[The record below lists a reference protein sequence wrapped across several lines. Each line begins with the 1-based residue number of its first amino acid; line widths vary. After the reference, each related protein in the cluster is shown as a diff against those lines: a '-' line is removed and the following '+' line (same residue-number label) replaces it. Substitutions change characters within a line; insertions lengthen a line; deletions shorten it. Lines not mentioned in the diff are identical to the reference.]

1 LKRTLLFLFLAVL
14 SAVLMPIGAMAQ
26 VNPDSAEAPQQGRT
40 YKYEAYAGLA
50 YTSLNQVNL
59 SRYGL
64 LGGKAS
70 LTRDFGK
77 YFGLMGTGD
86 YYRAAISNRT
96 PGNPGDPSVYTFM
109 IGPELH
115 ANLYE
120 KLTGEVFAEL
130 GGEHTGGEG
139 ITPTISFAGGFGGG
153 IKYWLTDRFA
163 VRIDGDR
170 VAGSFSLDNNTPQ
183 LANST
188 HRTWNA
194 RATIGV
200 VYRF

>member
-1 LKRTLLFLFLAVL
+1 
-14 SAVLMPIGAMAQ
+14 MGQ
-26 VNPDSAEAPQQGRT
+26 VNPEAAPAPQQAPSL
-40 YKYEAYAGLA
+40 KYEGYAGFA

-64 LGGKAS
+64 YGGQ
-70 LTRDFGK
+70 LTITRDFGK
-77 YFGLMGTGD
+77 YFGLMGSGD
-86 YYRAAISNRT
+86 YYRNPISSRQ
-96 PGNPGDPSVYTFM
+96 PGNPGDPSVYSLM
-109 IGPELH
+109 VGPQLH

-120 KLTGEVFAEL
+120 KLSGEVFAEL
-130 GGEHTGGEG
+130 GVEHTGGEG
-139 ITPTISFAGGFGGG
+139 MIPSTSFAGGFGGG
-153 IKYWLTDRFA
+153 LTYWLSDRIA
-163 VRIDGDR
+163 IRTEGDR

-183 LANST
+183 LGNST